1 MLHLLAFADHRR
13 IIIHPLAGQDFPII
27 KTGRIGFQVP
37 FADHGGLIAG
47 LLEQLWKGGLE
58 TIKPTVAVVV
68 KAVDMTVSAGEERG
82 ATGAAQRVV
91 HQKPIEPH
99 AFVCQP
105 VNVRCL
111 DQMPRFIVSAD
122 RLPRVVIGEYKQNI
136 RPTGCLTETWQ
147 TDRQTDAYGKRQQ
160 NEFASE

>member
-1 MLHLLAFADHRR
+1 MLYFLAVPDHRR
-13 IIIHPLAGQDFPII
+13 IIINTLAGQDFPII
-27 KTGRIGFQVP
+27 KTGRVGFQVP
-37 FADHGGLIAG
+37 FPNHGCLVAG
-47 LLEQLWKGGLE
+47 LLEQLRKGVLR
-58 TIKPTVAVVV
+58 TIESTIAVVV
-68 KAVDMTVSAGEERG
+68 KAIDMAVSAGEERG